1 MLRNERAEWE
11 LPGGRLEGGEKPR
24 ECVAREILEELN
36 LVARVGP
43 LLDAW
48 VYEPVPDRSVFILA
62 YGCVA
67 QGLGTIEAKKAGS

>member
-1 MLRNERAEWE
+1 M
-11 LPGGRLEGGEKPR
+11 
-24 ECVAREILEELN
+24 AREILEELN

-67 QGLGTIEAKKAGS
+67 QGLGTIEPKKAGS